1 MKRNSPA
8 SSRKTEDKSLPLL
21 RLILRTLDDKKAEDL
36 RVLDVRAQ
44 SSITDY
50 LVLATGTSEP
60 HLRAL
65 RVELEKTLDEA
76 GAAIVGIESVQGSG
90 WTVFDAFEIMVHVF
104 TAENRARYRLELL
117 WKDAVDLPA
126 SDLLA
131 KPPPPRRRAK
141 GSGARRL
148 RAPGKAVSSRPSP
161 QTPDQLPAP

>member
-1 MKRNSPA
+1 MKRNSSA
-8 SSRKTEDKSLPLL
+8 SRKSADKSLPLL
-21 RLILRTLDDKKAEDL
+21 RLIVRTLDDKKAEDL

-65 RVELEKTLDEA
+65 RVELEKTLDGA

-104 TAENRARYRLELL
+104 TAENRAKYRLELL
-117 WKDAVDLPA
+117 WKDAAEIPV
-126 SDLLA
+126 SGLLMSQTV
-131 KPPPPRRRAK
+131 PRRRRAAAK
-141 GSGARRL
+141 PRKHGG
-148 RAPGKAVSSRPSP
+148 
-161 QTPDQLPAP
+161 